1 MQCYS
6 CGGEMERI
14 NKDIEA
20 NWKGRQMVFRGL
32 HAWVC
37 RSCGEQVYEPEDV
50 RLMQNLMRSVEA
62 DDDYPEIM
70 NVQEVAGLLR
80 VSNQTVYNLARS
92 GQLPAVK
99 VGREW
104 RFRRDEVLAALSS
117 GDQGEAA
124 CSEES
129 IHLVAR
135 GQIKD
140 GLSAEDEQVI
150 KKHIEMLK
158 DE

>member
-70 NVQEVAGLLR
+70 NVQEVADLLR

-92 GQLPAVK
+92 GKIPAAK

-104 RFRRDEVLAALSS
+104 RFRRDEILAALSK
-117 GDQGEAA
+117 GCQ
-124 CSEES
+124 EEGAS
-129 IHLVAR
+129 QETPFYRV
-135 GQIKD
+135 
-140 GLSAEDEQVI
+140 
-150 KKHIEMLK
+150 
-158 DE
+158 

>member
-14 NKDIEA
+14 KKDIEA
-20 NWKGRQMVFRGL
+20 NWKGRQMIFRGL

-70 NVQEVAGLLR
+70 NVQEVADLLR
-80 VSNQTVYNLARS
+80 VSNMRRLPAFRPQARLLHILVDLEAETS
-92 GQLPAVK
+92 RLRRGNCLRIGQLRWSDA
-99 VGREW
+99 
-104 RFRRDEVLAALSS
+104 SS
-117 GDQGEAA
+117 RPQP
-124 CSEES
+124 
-129 IHLVAR
+129 
-135 GQIKD
+135 
-140 GLSAEDEQVI
+140 
-150 KKHIEMLK
+150 
-158 DE
+158 